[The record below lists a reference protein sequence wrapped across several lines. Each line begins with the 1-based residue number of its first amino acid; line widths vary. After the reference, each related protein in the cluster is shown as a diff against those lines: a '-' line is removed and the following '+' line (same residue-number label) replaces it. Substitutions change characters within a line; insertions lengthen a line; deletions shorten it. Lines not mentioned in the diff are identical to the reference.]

1 MAQRE
6 DDVSKYESRSVKIM
20 YMPPSQDVY
29 IVDLKNGNSVNSSYI
44 YNQFRMAVIK
54 PHGDGRLIGYDDGS
68 KIYLLG
74 NSKLYSYS
82 GSITYTL
89 RAHEAKTVPSYIVS
103 RFPSIASQAGN
114 NIYSYM
120 DYNDFTEA
128 GAQSHYPIG
137 LDWQNIEW
145 EEPTVNFGFK
155 LEKYVADYRNDIK
168 IGDLKGDTYEFL
180 AQTLTNDPKTTPIY
194 LPRTGTDGDIPF
206 SMISFDKY
214 PLPYPQVSDMDIETV
229 TYNDL
234 DRMNE
239 YIYDYVKSDLT
250 RWFKI
255 DNTNRSISCGQG
267 NTNRVPYGDL
277 RYTEEQVKAMPTYIF
292 NLIVTSDLTQARK
305 YITDGTLPDD
315 ARVTMSYPGDDGDQ
329 PTGDDPDDG
338 NENGDLPDDV
348 DDIPV
353 QRPSVTSYQ
362 LSDTHF
368 YRLTVEQ
375 MKDFYKDLW
384 SLDISDV
391 IVNQVTGIYGSLIEN
406 VLSLRWFPIKSSDI
420 GTNVSNNPIK
430 VGYVTLDVTGYQYDT
445 NNKINHGATFDIS
458 KSYNSYMDYAP
469 YTDIQVYLPFY
480 GMLDLDTNL
489 FMSHTLNIDYTVDVT
504 SGLIT
509 YYISRNGTIVQQ
521 VQAKCAIDIPMT
533 LSSMIDVATQI
544 SQNVVSKSISLAS
557 ATAAGNPIG
566 MVGSVLG
573 NTSSPNM
580 RYLSG
585 IGDNGALY
593 GNRQITIFI
602 KHPQYNRPG
611 NYASTIGF
619 PSYGK
624 YKLSNLSGLCVVD
637 NPRIGMTDKMSL
649 SEYDEI
655 ISLLQGG
662 IFI

>member
-1 MAQRE
+1 MAKRE
-6 DDVSKYESRSVKIM
+6 EDVSVYENRSVKIM

-29 IVDLKNGNSVNSSYI
+29 QASLKNGNTRNNNNI
-44 YNQFRMAVIK
+44 YNQFIMAVIK
-54 PHGDGRLIGYDDGS
+54 PHSGGRMIGYDDGS

-82 GSITYTL
+82 GSITYNL
-89 RAHEAKTVPSYIVS
+89 RSYEPETIPNYIVS
-103 RFPSIASQAGN
+103 QYPAHASDRGN

-120 DYNDFTEA
+120 DYIDFGVS
-128 GAQSHYPIG
+128 GAQPHYPIG
-137 LDWQNIEW
+137 LDWKNIEW
-145 EEPTVNFGFK
+145 EEPSVNNGFMI
-155 LEKYVADYRNDIK
+155 EKYVVDYRNDIK
-168 IGDLKGDTYEFL
+168 IGDLKNDKYVF
-180 AQTLTNDPKTTPIY
+180 QFQRLTDDPSTTPIY
-194 LPRTGTDGDIPF
+194 LPRTGKDGNIPF

-229 TYNDL
+229 TYDDL
-234 DRMNE
+234 DKINE
-239 YIYDYVKSDLT
+239 RIYDYVKSDLT

-255 DNTNRSISCGQG
+255 DGTDRNISCGQG
-267 NTNRVPYGDL
+267 NTNRPPYGDL
-277 RYTEEQVKAMPTYIF
+277 RYTEEQVKALPTYIF
-292 NLIVTSDLTQARK
+292 NLIVTSDLSQAKK
-305 YITDGTLPDD
+305 YIADGTMPDD

-338 NENGDLPDDV
+338 NENGNLPDDV
-348 DDIPV
+348 DDISV
-353 QRPSVTSYQ
+353 QKPSVTSYQ
-362 LSDTHF
+362 LSDTHY

-375 MKDFYKDLW
+375 MKDFYKELW
-384 SLDISDV
+384 SLDITDV

-420 GTNVSNNPIK
+420 GTNVANNPIK
-430 VGYVTLDVTGYQYDT
+430 VGYVTLGVSGYQYDT
-445 NNKINHGATFDIS
+445 NNKINHGAAFDIT
-458 KSYNSYMDYAP
+458 KEYNSYMDYAP

-489 FMSHTLNIDYTVDVT
+489 FMAHTLNIEYTVDVT

-509 YYISRNGTIVQQ
+509 YYISRDKTIVQQ
-521 VQAKCAIDIPMT
+521 VQAKCVIDIPMT

-557 ATAAGNPIG
+557 ATSAGNPIG
-566 MVGSVLG
+566 MVGAVLG

-624 YKLSNLSGLCVVD
+624 YKLSSLSGLCVVE
-637 NPRIGMTDKMSL
+637 NPRIAMTDKMSL
-649 SEYDEI
+649 SEYEEI

>member
-6 DDVSKYESRSVKIM
+6 EDLSKYENMSVKVLF
-20 YMPPSQDVY
+20 MPPTYDVY
-29 IVDLKNGNSVNSSYI
+29 TIALKNGNTVNTNDI
-44 YNQFRMAVIK
+44 YHRFQMAVLK
-54 PHGDGRLIGYDDGS
+54 PQNDGRMIGYDDGK

-74 NSKLYSYS
+74 NGKLYSYN
-82 GSITYTL
+82 GAFRYEL
-89 RAHEAKTVPSYIVS
+89 RSFEPKTIPEYIVA
-103 RFPSIASQAGN
+103 RYPSISSEAGN

-120 DYNDFTEA
+120 DYNDFNA
-128 GAQSHYPIG
+128 DGVQSHYPIG
-137 LDWQNIEW
+137 LDWQGIEW
-145 EEPTVNFGFK
+145 EDPVTQNPISID
-155 LEKYVADYRNDIK
+155 KYVVDYRDDIK
-168 IGDLKGDTYEFL
+168 WGDLKNDTYTF
-180 AQTLTNDPKTTPIY
+180 QYQSLTTDPTTTPIY
-194 LPRTGTDGDIPF
+194 LPRTGTEGDIPF
-206 SMISFDKY
+206 SMISLEKY
-214 PLPYPQVSDMDIETV
+214 PLPYPQVSDMTIQTV
-229 TYNDL
+229 TYDDL
-234 DRMNE
+234 EKINE
-239 YIYDYVKSDLT
+239 KLYDFVKSDLE
-250 RWFKI
+250 RFFKI
-255 DNTNRSISCGQG
+255 DTTNRNISCGQG
-267 NTNRVPYGDL
+267 NINRQPYGDL
-277 RYTEEQVKAMPTYIF
+277 RYTKEQVKAFPTYIF
-292 NLIVTSDLTQARK
+292 NLIVTSDLSQAKK
-305 YITDGTLPDD
+305 YIADGTLPDD

-338 NENGDLPDDV
+338 NENGNLPDDV

-353 QRPSVTSYQ
+353 QKPSVTSYQ
-362 LSDTHF
+362 LSDTHY

-420 GTNVSNNPIK
+420 GTNVANNPIK
-430 VGYVTLDVTGYQYDT
+430 VGYVTLGVTGYQYDV
-445 NNKINHGATFDIS
+445 NNQINHGATFDVS

-489 FMSHTLNIDYTVDVT
+489 FMTHTLNIDYTVDVT

-509 YYISRNGTIVQQ
+509 YYISRDETIVQQ

-533 LSSMIDVATQI
+533 LTSMIDVATQI

-566 MVGSVLG
+566 MVGAVLG

-624 YKLSNLSGLCVVD
+624 YKLSSLSGLCVVD
-637 NPRIGMTDKMSL
+637 NPRIAMTDKMSL
-649 SEYDEI
+649 SEYEEI

>member
-1 MAQRE
+1 MAKRE
-6 DDVSKYESRSVKIM
+6 EDVSVYESRSVKIM
-20 YMPPSQDVY
+20 YMPRSQNVY
-29 IVDLKNGNSVNSSYI
+29 QASLFRGNTRNSNNI
-44 YNQFRMAVIK
+44 YNQFIMAVIK
-54 PHGDGRLIGYDDGS
+54 PHSGGRMIGYDDGN

-82 GSITYTL
+82 GSISYSL
-89 RAHEAKTVPSYIVS
+89 RSYEPETVPNYVVS
-103 RFPSIASQAGN
+103 RYPSIISQAGN

-120 DYNDFTEA
+120 TYIDFSPS
-128 GAQSHYPIG
+128 GAKTHYPIG
-137 LDWQNIEW
+137 LDWKSIEW
-145 EEPTVNFGFK
+145 EEPTVDNGFR
-155 LEKYVADYRNDIK
+155 LNKYVVDYRNDIK
-168 IGDLKGDTYEFL
+168 IGDLKSDKYEF
-180 AQTLTNDPKTTPIY
+180 QYQKLTDDPSTTPIY
-194 LPRTGTDGDIPF
+194 LPRTGKDGDIPF

-214 PLPYPQVSDMDIETV
+214 PLTYPQLSDTDIETV
-229 TYNDL
+229 TYDDL
-234 DRMNE
+234 DKINE
-239 YIYDYVKSDLT
+239 RIYDYVKSDLT

-255 DNTNRSISCGQG
+255 DGTDRNISWDHSG
-267 NTNRVPYGDL
+267 V
-277 RYTEEQVKAMPTYIF
+277 RYTEEQVKAFPTYIF
-292 NLIVTSDLTQARK
+292 NLIVTSDLSQAKK
-305 YITDGTLPDD
+305 YIADGTMPDD

-338 NENGDLPDDV
+338 NENGNLPDDV

-353 QRPSVTSYQ
+353 QKPSVTSYQ
-362 LSDTHF
+362 LSDTHY

-384 SLDISDV
+384 SLDITDV

-420 GTNVSNNPIK
+420 GTNVANNPIK
-430 VGYVTLDVTGYQYDT
+430 VGYVTLGVSGYQYDT
-445 NNKINHGATFDIS
+445 NNKINHGATFDITKEYS
-458 KSYNSYMDYAP
+458 SYMDYAP
-469 YTDIQVYLPFY
+469 YTDIQAYLPFY

-489 FMSHTLNIDYTVDVT
+489 FMGHTLNVDYTVDVT

-509 YYISRNGTIVQQ
+509 YYISRDETIVQQ

-533 LSSMIDVATQI
+533 LSSMIDVGSQI

-557 ATAAGNPIG
+557 ATSAGNPIG
-566 MVGSVLG
+566 MVGAVLG

-624 YKLSNLSGLCVVD
+624 YKLSSLSGLCIVE
-637 NPRIGMTDKMSL
+637 NPRISMTDKMSL
-649 SEYDEI
+649 SEYEEI

>member
-1 MAQRE
+1 MAKRE
-6 DDVSKYESRSVKIM
+6 EDVSVYENRSVKIM
-20 YMPPSQDVY
+20 YMPPSFNEY
-29 IVDLKNGNSVNSSYI
+29 RAKLFNGNTRNTNLTTSK
-44 YNQFRMAVIK
+44 FRMAVIK
-54 PHGDGRLIGYDDGS
+54 PHSGGRMIGYDDGN

-82 GSITYTL
+82 GLITYEL
-89 RAHEAKTVPSYIVS
+89 RSYEPTTVPNYVVS
-103 RFPSIASQAGN
+103 RFPNISSQAGN

-120 DYNDFTEA
+120 DYTDY
-128 GAQSHYPIG
+128 GPSGVQPHYPIG
-137 LDWQNIEW
+137 LDWKSIEW
-145 EEPTVNFGFK
+145 EEPSVDNGFM
-155 LEKYVADYRNDIK
+155 LEKYVVDYRNDIK
-168 IGDLKGDTYEFL
+168 IGTLKSNNYEF
-180 AQTLTNDPKTTPIY
+180 QYQSLTDDPSTTPIY
-194 LPRTGTDGDIPF
+194 LPRTGKDGVIPF
-206 SMISFDKY
+206 PMISFDKY
-214 PLPYPQVSDMDIETV
+214 PLPYPQISDMDIETV
-229 TYNDL
+229 TYEDL
-234 DRMNE
+234 EKINE
-239 YIYDYVKSDLT
+239 RKYEYLKSDLT

-255 DNTNRSISCGQG
+255 DGTNRDLTCRQG
-267 NTNRVPYGDL
+267 DINRAPYGDL
-277 RYTEEQVKAMPTYIF
+277 RYTEEQVKALPTYIF
-292 NLIVTSDLTQARK
+292 NLIVTSDLAQAKK
-305 YITDGTLPDD
+305 YIADGTMPDD
-315 ARVTMSYPGDDGDQ
+315 AHVTMSYPGDDGDQ

-338 NENGDLPDDV
+338 NENGNLPDDV

-353 QRPSVTSYQ
+353 QKPSVTSYQ
-362 LSDTHF
+362 LSDTHY

-384 SLDISDV
+384 SLDITDV

-420 GTNVSNNPIK
+420 GTNVANNPIK
-430 VGYVTLDVTGYQYDT
+430 VGYVTLGVSGYQYDS
-445 NNKINHGATFDIS
+445 NNKINHGATFDITKEYS
-458 KSYNSYMDYAP
+458 SYMDYAP

-489 FMSHTLNIDYTVDVT
+489 FMAHTLNIDYTVDVT

-509 YYISRNGTIVQQ
+509 YYISRDETIVQQ

-557 ATAAGNPIG
+557 ATSAGNPIG
-566 MVGSVLG
+566 MVGAVLG

-624 YKLSNLSGLCVVD
+624 YKLSSLSGLCIVE
-637 NPRIGMTDKMSL
+637 NPRISMTDKMSL
-649 SEYDEI
+649 SEYEEI

>member
-1 MAQRE
+1 MAKRE
-6 DDVSKYESRSVKIM
+6 EDVSVYENRSVKIM

-29 IVDLKNGNSVNSSYI
+29 QASLKNGNTRNSNNI
-44 YNQFRMAVIK
+44 YNQLLMAVIK
-54 PHGDGRLIGYDDGS
+54 PHAGGRLIGYDDGN

-82 GSITYTL
+82 GSISYSL
-89 RAHEAKTVPSYIVS
+89 RSYEPKTIPNYVVS
-103 RFPSIASQAGN
+103 KYPAMTSDMGN

-120 DYNDFTEA
+120 SYIDFTA
-128 GAQSHYPIG
+128 SGAKTNYPIG
-137 LDWQNIEW
+137 LDWKNIEW
-145 EEPTVNFGFK
+145 EEPSVDNGFK
-155 LEKYVADYRNDIK
+155 IDKYVVDYRNDIK
-168 IGDLKGDTYEFL
+168 IGDLKNDKYVF
-180 AQTLTNDPKTTPIY
+180 QFQRLTDDPATTPIY
-194 LPRTGTDGDIPF
+194 LPRTGTDGYIPF

-214 PLPYPQVSDMDIETV
+214 PLTSPQLSDTDIETV
-229 TYNDL
+229 TYDDL
-234 DRMNE
+234 DKINE
-239 YIYDYVKSDLT
+239 RIYDYVKSDLT

-255 DNTNRSISCGQG
+255 DSTDRNISWDHSG
-267 NTNRVPYGDL
+267 V

-292 NLIVTSDLTQARK
+292 NLIVTSDLSQAKK
-305 YITDGTLPDD
+305 YIADGTMPDD

-338 NENGDLPDDV
+338 NENGNLPDDV

-353 QRPSVTSYQ
+353 KKPSVTSYQ
-362 LSDTHF
+362 LSDTHY

-384 SLDISDV
+384 SLDITDV

-420 GTNVSNNPIK
+420 GTNVANNPIK
-430 VGYVTLDVTGYQYDT
+430 VGYVTLGVSGYQYDT
-445 NNKINHGATFDIS
+445 NNKVNHGAAFDIT
-458 KSYNSYMDYAP
+458 KEYNSYMDYAP

-489 FMSHTLNIDYTVDVT
+489 FMAHTLNIEYTVDVT

-509 YYISRNGTIVQQ
+509 YYISRDKTIVQQ
-521 VQAKCAIDIPMT
+521 VQAKCAIEIPMT
-533 LSSMIDVATQI
+533 LSSMIDVASQI

-557 ATAAGNPIG
+557 ATSAGNPIG
-566 MVGSVLG
+566 MVGAVLG

-624 YKLSNLSGLCVVD
+624 YKLSSLSGLCIVE
-637 NPRIGMTDKMSL
+637 NPRISMTDKMSL
-649 SEYDEI
+649 SEYEEI

>member
-1 MAQRE
+1 MAKRE
-6 DDVSKYESRSVKIM
+6 EDVSVYESRSVKIM
-20 YMPPSQDVY
+20 YMLPSDGTY
-29 IVDLKNGNSVNSSYI
+29 YSKLMNSNTRNSNNIS
-44 YNQFRMAVIK
+44 NSLRVAVIK
-54 PHGDGRLIGYDDGS
+54 PHSGGRMIGYDDGS

-74 NSKLYSYS
+74 NSKLYSYK
-82 GSITYTL
+82 GSITYSL
-89 RAHEAKTVPSYIVS
+89 RSFEPETVPNYVAS
-103 RFPSIASQAGN
+103 RFPNISSQAGN

-120 DYNDFTEA
+120 DYTDYGVS

-137 LDWQNIEW
+137 LDWRGIEW
-145 EEPTVNFGFK
+145 EEPSVNNGFQ
-155 LEKYVADYRNDIK
+155 LEKYVVDYRNDIK
-168 IGDLKGDTYEFL
+168 IGDLKGDNYQF
-180 AQTLTNDPKTTPIY
+180 QFQSLTDDPTTTPIY
-194 LPRTGTDGDIPF
+194 LPRTGKDGDIPF
-206 SMISFDKY
+206 SMISFEKY
-214 PLPYPQVSDMDIETV
+214 PLSYPQVSDMDTETV
-229 TYNDL
+229 TYDDL
-234 DRMNE
+234 DKINE
-239 YIYDYVKSDLT
+239 KIYDYVKSDLT

-255 DNTNRSISCGQG
+255 DSANRDIRCMRG
-267 NTNRVPYGDL
+267 NINRAPYGDL

-292 NLIVTSDLTQARK
+292 NLIVTSDLSQAKK
-305 YITDGTLPDD
+305 YIADGTMPDD

-353 QRPSVTSYQ
+353 QKPSVTSYQ
-362 LSDTHF
+362 LSDTHY

-375 MKDFYKDLW
+375 IKDFYKDLW
-384 SLDISDV
+384 SLDITDV

-420 GTNVSNNPIK
+420 GTNVANNPIK
-430 VGYVTLDVTGYQYDT
+430 VGYVTLGVSGYQYDS
-445 NNKINHGATFDIS
+445 NNKVNHGATFDIT
-458 KSYNSYMDYAP
+458 KEYNSYMDYAP

-489 FMSHTLNIDYTVDVT
+489 FMAHTLNVDYTVDIT

-509 YYISRNGTIVQQ
+509 YYISRDETIVQQ
-521 VQAKCAIDIPMT
+521 VQAKCAIEIPMT

-557 ATAAGNPIG
+557 ATSSGNPIG
-566 MVGSVLG
+566 MVGAVLG

-624 YKLSNLSGLCVVD
+624 YKLSSLSGLCVVE
-637 NPRIGMTDKMSL
+637 NPRIAMTDKMSL

>member
-1 MAQRE
+1 MAKRE
-6 DDVSKYESRSVKIM
+6 EDVSIYENRSVKIM

-29 IVDLKNGNSVNSSYI
+29 TAKLIKGNTRNSNNI

-54 PHGDGRLIGYDDGS
+54 PHSGGRMIGYDDGN

-82 GSITYTL
+82 GSITYEL
-89 RAHEAKTVPSYIVS
+89 RSFESAAVPNYVVS
-103 RFPSIASQAGN
+103 RFPSISSQAGN

-120 DYNDFTEA
+120 EYADFGPS
-128 GAQSHYPIG
+128 GAQPHYPIG
-137 LDWQNIEW
+137 LDWKHIDW
-145 EEPTVNFGFK
+145 EEPTVNNGFK
-155 LEKYVADYRNDIK
+155 LEKYVVDYRNDIK
-168 IGDLKGDTYEFL
+168 IGDLKNGNYEFL
-180 AQTLTNDPKTTPIY
+180 AQTLTDNPDTTPIY
-194 LPRTGTDGDIPF
+194 LPRTGKDGNIPF
-206 SMISFDKY
+206 AMISFDKY

-229 TYNDL
+229 TYDDL
-234 DRMNE
+234 DKINE
-239 YIYDYVKSDLT
+239 RIYDYVKSDLN

-255 DNTNRSISCGQG
+255 DSADRDISCGQG
-267 NTNRVPYGDL
+267 NTNREPYGDL
-277 RYTEEQVKAMPTYIF
+277 RYTEEQVKSLPTYIF
-292 NLIVTSDLTQARK
+292 NLIVTSDLTQAKK
-305 YITDGTLPDD
+305 YIADGTMPDD

-338 NENGDLPDDV
+338 NENGNLPDDV
-348 DDIPV
+348 DNIPV
-353 QRPSVTSYQ
+353 QKPSVTSYQ
-362 LSDTHF
+362 LSDTHY

-384 SLDISDV
+384 SLDITDV

-420 GTNVSNNPIK
+420 GTNVANNPIK
-430 VGYVTLDVTGYQYDT
+430 VGYVTLGVSGYQYDS
-445 NNKINHGATFDIS
+445 NNKVNHGATFDIT
-458 KSYNSYMDYAP
+458 KEYNSYMDYAP

-480 GMLDLDTNL
+480 GMLDMDTNL
-489 FMSHTLNIDYTVDVT
+489 FMAHTLNIDYTVDIT

-509 YYISRNGTIVQQ
+509 YYISRDETIVQQ
-521 VQAKCAIDIPMT
+521 VQAKCAIEIPMT

-557 ATAAGNPIG
+557 ATSAGNPIG
-566 MVGSVLG
+566 MVGAVLG
-573 NTSSPNM
+573 NTTSPNM

-624 YKLSNLSGLCVVD
+624 YKLSSLSGLCVVE
-637 NPRIGMTDKMSL
+637 NPRITMTDKMSL
-649 SEYDEI
+649 SEYEEI

>member
-1 MAQRE
+1 MAKRE
-6 DDVSKYESRSVKIM
+6 EDVSVYENRSVKIM

-29 IVDLKNGNSVNSSYI
+29 QASLKNGNTRNNNNI
-44 YNQFRMAVIK
+44 YKQFIMAVIK
-54 PHGDGRLIGYDDGS
+54 PHSGGRMIGYDDGS

-82 GSITYTL
+82 GSITYNL
-89 RAHEAKTVPSYIVS
+89 RSYEPETIPSYVVS
-103 RFPSIASQAGN
+103 QYPAHASDRGN

-120 DYNDFTEA
+120 LYTDFGVS
-128 GAQSHYPIG
+128 GAQPHYPIG
-137 LDWQNIEW
+137 LDWKNIEW
-145 EEPTVNFGFK
+145 EEPSVNNGFGI
-155 LEKYVADYRNDIK
+155 EKYVVDYRNDIK
-168 IGDLKGDTYEFL
+168 IGDLKNNKYTF
-180 AQTLTNDPKTTPIY
+180 QFQMLTDDPSTTPIY
-194 LPRTGTDGDIPF
+194 LPRNGKDGDIPF

-214 PLPYPQVSDMDIETV
+214 PLQNPQLSDMDIETV
-229 TYNDL
+229 TYDDL
-234 DRMNE
+234 DKINE
-239 YIYDYVKSDLT
+239 RIYDYVKSDLT

-255 DNTNRSISCGQG
+255 DGTDRNISCGQS
-267 NTNRVPYGDL
+267 NTNSDL
-277 RYTEEQVKAMPTYIF
+277 RYTEEQIKAMPTYIF
-292 NLIVTSDLTQARK
+292 NLIVTSDLAQAKK
-305 YITDGTLPDD
+305 YIADGTMPDD

-338 NENGDLPDDV
+338 NENGNLPDDV

-353 QRPSVTSYQ
+353 RKPSVTSYQ
-362 LSDTHF
+362 LSDTHY

-375 MKDFYKDLW
+375 MKDFYKELW
-384 SLDISDV
+384 SLDITDV

-420 GTNVSNNPIK
+420 GTNVANNPIK
-430 VGYVTLDVTGYQYDT
+430 VGYVTLGVLGYQYDT
-445 NNKINHGATFDIS
+445 NNKVNHGATFDIT
-458 KSYNSYMDYAP
+458 KEYKSYMDYAP

-489 FMSHTLNIDYTVDVT
+489 FMAHTLNIEYTVDVT

-509 YYISRNGTIVQQ
+509 YYISRDKTIVQQ
-521 VQAKCAIDIPMT
+521 VQAKCVIDIPMT

-557 ATAAGNPIG
+557 ATSAGNPIG
-566 MVGSVLG
+566 MVGAVLG

-624 YKLSNLSGLCVVD
+624 YKLSSLSGLCIVE
-637 NPRIGMTDKMSL
+637 NPRISMTDKMSL
-649 SEYDEI
+649 SEYEEI